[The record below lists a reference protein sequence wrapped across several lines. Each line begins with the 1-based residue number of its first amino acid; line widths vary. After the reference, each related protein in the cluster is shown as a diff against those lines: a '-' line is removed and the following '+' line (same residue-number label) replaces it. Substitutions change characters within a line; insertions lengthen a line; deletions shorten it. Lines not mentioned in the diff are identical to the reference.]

1 MLNFVMHAG
10 IIFSVLGSL
19 SLPVFAG
26 TNLVYC
32 SEGSPESFNPQK
44 TLSGTARNAT
54 AATIYNQLLDF
65 EQGGTKLVNSLAESW
80 SISDDKIT
88 YTFNLRRGVKFQTTA
103 YFTPKRDF
111 NADDVLF
118 SFNRQLRED
127 HPYHF
132 VGGGNYQYFQG
143 MGMQKLIKDII
154 KVNDYQIKIILNQ
167 PEAPFLSNLAM
178 PFMSILS
185 AEYGEQLIK
194 KNQQNDIDV
203 LPVGT
208 GPFLF
213 KRYLKDSSI
222 RYQAHV
228 DYWRGKSAIDNLN
241 FAITPDASV
250 RYMKLKKGECDII
263 IYPSP
268 ADLADI
274 KKQKGITLAEEK
286 GLNIGYLAMNTE
298 KPPFN
303 NPLVRQA
310 IAHALNKEAYVKA
323 IYLGNADAAINPYP
337 SSMWSY
343 NKNVSVYAY
352 DPEKA
357 KALLKQAG
365 LEHGFST
372 TIWTLPVSR
381 PYNPNGRKMG
391 EMMQQDLAK
400 VGIKVELLSFDW
412 GTYLDKVKNGEHD
425 MVQLGW
431 AGDNGDPDNFLY
443 TLFSCDSVK
452 RGSNNSRY
460 CKENFDQHIQQ
471 ARIESNFLVR
481 ESLYQEALNIL
492 SKDSPIVPIAHARV
506 FRALKDNVN
515 GYVMSPFDV
524 DNFYQLSIT
533 QK

>member
-1 MLNFVMHAG
+1 MRNFVVHLG
-10 IIFSVLGSL
+10 LVVSLSVFL
-19 SLPVFAG
+19 SLPVSAK

-32 SEGSPESFNPQK
+32 SEGSPESFNPQR

-54 AATIYNQLLDF
+54 AATIYDRLVDF
-65 EQGGTKLVNSLAESW
+65 EQGGTALESSLAESW
-80 SISDDKIT
+80 AISDDKTT
-88 YTFNLRRGVKFQTTA
+88 YTFNLRKGVKFQTTE
-103 YFTPKRDF
+103 YFTPTRDF

-143 MGMQKLIKDII
+143 MGMQKLIKQVSKI
-154 KVNDYQIKIILNQ
+154 NDYQVKIILNQ
-167 PEAPFLSNLAM
+167 PEAPFLSDLAM

-185 AEYGEQLIK
+185 AEYGEQLTK
-194 KNQQNDIDV
+194 KNKKDDIDT

-213 KRYLKDSSI
+213 KRYLKDSTI

-228 DYWRGKSAIDNLN
+228 DYWRGKSRIDNLN

-268 ADLADI
+268 ADLTDI
-274 KKQKGITLAEEK
+274 KKQPGITLAEEK

-298 KPPFN
+298 KAPFN

-310 IAHALNKEAYVKA
+310 IAYALNKEAYIKA
-323 IYLGNADAAINPYP
+323 IYLGNADVAINPYP
-337 SSMWSY
+337 PAMWSY
-343 NKNVSVYAY
+343 NKDVSVYEY
-352 DPEKA
+352 NPEKA

-365 LEHGFST
+365 LEKGFST
-372 TIWTLPVSR
+372 SIWTLPVSR

-412 GTYLDKVKNGEHD
+412 GTYLEKVKNGEHS

-460 CKENFDQHIQQ
+460 CQKDFDQLIQQ
-471 ARIESNFLVR
+471 ARVESDFQVR
-481 ESLYQEALNIL
+481 KKLYFEALDIL
-492 SKDSPIVPIAHARV
+492 SKDSPIIPIAHSKV
-506 FRALKDNVN
+506 YRAVN
-515 GYVMSPFDV
+515 NKVVGYVMSPFDV
-524 DNFYQLSIT
+524 DNFYHLSIT
-533 QK
+533 Q

>member
-1 MLNFVMHAG
+1 MLKYAVRTCLLAG
-10 IIFSVLGSL
+10 LLGTL
-19 SLPVFAG
+19 SLQVTAK

-32 SEGSPESFNPQK
+32 PEGSPESFNPQR

-54 AATIYNQLLDF
+54 ATTIYDRLLDF
-65 EQGGTKLVNSLAESW
+65 EVGGTNLVPGLAESW
-80 SISDDKIT
+80 AISPDKKT
-88 YTFNLRRGVKFQTTA
+88 YTLNLRKGVKFQTTS
-103 YFTPKRDF
+103 YFTPTRDF

-143 MGMQKLIKDII
+143 MGMHKLIKEIRR
-154 KVNDYQIKIILNQ
+154 VGDYQIEIILNQ
-167 PEAPFLSNLAM
+167 PEAPFLSDLAM

-185 AEYGEQLIK
+185 AEYGEQLTK
-194 KNQQNDIDV
+194 KHKQEDIDV

-213 KRYLKDSSI
+213 KRYLKDSII

-228 DYWRGKSAIDNLN
+228 DYWKGKSGIDNLN
-241 FAITPDASV
+241 FAITPDSNV

-268 ADLADI
+268 ADIEDI
-274 KKQKGITLAEEK
+274 KTQKGIRLAEEK

-298 KPPFN
+298 KAPFN
-303 NPLVRQA
+303 NVLVRQA
-310 IAHALNKEAYVKA
+310 IAHAINKEAYVKA

-343 NKNVSVYAY
+343 NKDVSVYEY
-352 DPEKA
+352 NPEKA
-357 KALLKQAG
+357 KALLKKAG
-365 LEHGFST
+365 FEKGFST
-372 TIWTLPVSR
+372 TMWTLPVSR

-400 VGIKVELLSFDW
+400 VGINVELLSFDW
-412 GTYLDKVKNGEHD
+412 GTYLEKVKNGDHD

-460 CKENFDQHIQQ
+460 CNAEFEQRIRQ
-471 ARIESNFLVR
+471 ARVESDIKVR
-481 ESLYQEALNIL
+481 ESLYREALKLL
-492 SKDSPIVPIAHARV
+492 SQDSPVIPIAHSKV
-506 FRALKDNVN
+506 YRALADDVN

-524 DNFYQLSIT
+524 DNFYQLSIS
-533 QK
+533 QQ